1 MSYGTRINQNI
12 QTNAQQNLG
21 YSNQGINYGKT
32 KKGNL
37 YPTRQYDIDSYDAQQ
52 DLSYISNNVGT
63 TNQGITYGNRKGNLY
78 LNRANNLLAQYDT
91 DSFDQ
96 TYQNGYGYQPYSG
109 SINRQGSAD
118 YPNYSDYSDV
128 TLVRSPSVGNVGGG
142 ISPCAAKGLVNPLLG
157 LLILGIGFF
166 LTWTNWTKLQAIKA
180 EGRYFS
186 LNSVEHLLEFIWNG

>member
-1 MSYGTRINQNI
+1 MSYGTRINQNS
-12 QTNAQQNLG
+12 QTNAQQDLG
-21 YSNQGINYGKT
+21 YSNQGIDYGNNR
-32 KKGNL
+32 KGSL
-37 YPTRQYDIDSYDAQQ
+37 YPTRQQ
-52 DLSYISNNVGT
+52 DLSYTSQNLVGT

-142 ISPCAAKGLVNPLLG
+142 ISPCSAKGLVNPLLG